1 LVPSISGDFR
11 LEIPKF
17 NFSKS
22 TASQPCQWYFS
33 RHANN
38 AIRTGPSQESTEPIP
53 TKQLQG
59 ALSAL
64 RKPIENRSSD
74 RSKAAGLIH
83 LTDWIRSSCGPLTAA
98 FEKRQMASCVDNCFP
113 NSPCGKQVV
122 IPLND
127 WNIIDTPKAMSTKF
141 HEEMASLSQAFSL
154 FHGLRRRGKSGKI

>member
-1 LVPSISGDFR
+1 VVLVAPSKQRDSDRPEPRQHRTDSDQATSRSTIS
-11 LEIPKF
+11 LAK
-17 NFSKS
+17 
-22 TASQPCQWYFS
+22 A
-33 RHANN
+33 
-38 AIRTGPSQESTEPIP
+38 
-53 TKQLQG
+53 
-59 ALSAL
+59 ALREQAL

-83 LTDWIRSSCGPLTAA
+83 LTDWIRSSCEPLTAA

-141 HEEMASLSQAFSL
+141 HEEMTSLFQAFSL

>member
-1 LVPSISGDFR
+1 VVLLAPSKQRDSDRPEPRKHRTDSDQATSRSSIS
-11 LEIPKF
+11 L
-17 NFSKS
+17 
-22 TASQPCQWYFS
+22 A
-33 RHANN
+33 
-38 AIRTGPSQESTEPIP
+38 
-53 TKQLQG
+53 
-59 ALSAL
+59 
-64 RKPIENRSSD
+64 
-74 RSKAAGLIH
+74 KADLIH
-83 LTDWIRSSCGPLTAA
+83 LTDSIRSSCGPLTAA